1 MSRREL
7 TRLYKFFLI
16 PLVASTF
23 IISTIRPSF
32 AQGNYENEQP
42 YRLVKNPAVDSTAVK
57 KLLIVS
63 SIEPRESEFFETYN
77 EKIERLSEIIR
88 SHWDVEIEI
97 IDVAQYRQGYIGN
110 FDALFFIEEYGR
122 IVPYSLF
129 SDLANSVDKE
139 IVWSGFGSEE
149 LIASLLRRYLYLQ
162 TKPVEITDINYKS
175 VSFSLGE
182 INYLGSFILPENSD
196 RNEVLATFTDAN
208 GEGQPLIL
216 DIDHRFLILPFE
228 MPFSY
233 SACSFRD

>member
-77 EKIERLSEIIR
+77 ESEA
-88 SHWDVEIEI
+88 IEI
-97 IDVAQYRQGYIGN
+97 NKTKNELI
-110 FDALFFIEEYGR
+110 IELTE
-122 IVPYSLF
+122 
-129 SDLANSVDKE
+129 
-139 IVWSGFGSEE
+139 EE
-149 LIASLLRRYLYLQ
+149 LGLL
-162 TKPVEITDINYKS
+162 TSKNKNPIGGHTH
-175 VSFSLGE
+175 
-182 INYLGSFILPENSD
+182 
-196 RNEVLATFTDAN
+196 
-208 GEGQPLIL
+208 QP
-216 DIDHRFLILPFE
+216 
-228 MPFSY
+228 
-233 SACSFRD
+233 